1 MMQVS
6 SGVCIFMCLMVRTLF
21 WKDNSYKFLD
31 EVMLEDKQKLE
42 KGGSRGCGMERMKQG
57 ATSRTESA
65 ARD

>member
-1 MMQVS
+1 
-6 SGVCIFMCLMVRTLF
+6 MVRTLF

-31 EVMLEDKQKLE
+31 EVMLEDKKKLE
-42 KGGSRGCGMERMKQG
+42 KGGSRGCGMERMKQR